1 MGDGSWERRADG
13 EGQWGGVSKGEKPVE
28 ERENMGVGSM
38 NEQPNGESRPTGEWY
53 GEMGHKMTDQ

>member
-13 EGQWGGVSKGEKPVE
+13 EDQWGGVSKGEKPVE

-38 NEQPNGESRPTGEWY
+38 NEQPMEKVDQRVNGMERWAIR
-53 GEMGHKMTDQ
+53 